1 MTNRTEQP
9 NVFLWVLRGLTS
21 VFMLGYLTFIYL
33 AVFIY
38 ELFPSGNLA
47 QDLPGIGLPL
57 LFGLG
62 YYLIWKR
69 LEGLAG
75 IILIL
80 WYAAIWLIEIMI
92 VGNNFEDIPAPGIL
106 ALFLGILLIIYRL
119 GARKRQRETISSDE
133 SDPGGE

>member
-1 MTNRTEQP
+1 
-9 NVFLWVLRGLTS
+9 
-21 VFMLGYLTFIYL
+21 MLGYLTFIYL